1 MIEQIT
7 NRAGRQIAGLYG
19 KALLNV
25 NVEWQA
31 PLPSGPKII
40 AANHPTTTDP
50 FLLMGLIGE
59 PMSILITESC
69 FKLPG
74 LGAFLRA
81 AGHVPVVSG
90 NGKAALDEGIRLLR
104 DGRTVGIFPEGVLSP
119 LDQIDRGGCWAPH
132 TGVAR
137 LALATGAPVIPVGIS
152 LDPARIVFRDTLIDG
167 VTEQMR
173 WVFRGP
179 YFVTAGR
186 PMTVTGTL
194 DDRAGVRLA
203 AARIMNRVAGLAQ
216 HSTSRQRSEVEQDTT
231 PVPFPS
237 FGQD

>member
-7 NRAGRQIAGLYG
+7 NGAGRQVAGLYG

-25 NVEWQA
+25 SVEWQA

-81 AGHVPVVSG
+81 AGHV
-90 NGKAALDEGIRLLR
+90 A
-104 DGRTVGIFPEGVLSP
+104 
-119 LDQIDRGGCWAPH
+119 RGERQRQG
-132 TGVAR
+132 
-137 LALATGAPVIPVGIS
+137 
-152 LDPARIVFRDTLIDG
+152 
-167 VTEQMR
+167 
-173 WVFRGP
+173 
-179 YFVTAGR
+179 
-186 PMTVTGTL
+186 
-194 DDRAGVRLA
+194 RAG
-203 AARIMNRVAGLAQ
+203 
-216 HSTSRQRSEVEQDTT
+216 
-231 PVPFPS
+231 
-237 FGQD
+237 